1 MEEESSDSVKIYYP
15 RFDRKKVVEYLRTKL
30 PELKEKIPL
39 VKLILFGS
47 YAKNRH
53 TAASDIDLL
62 IIYNGNKL
70 KDDYHIVWD
79 ILQLPEVQLHIYT
92 LDEFEKLKSS
102 GNSFPKEAEKGIIL
116 YDNG

>member
-1 MEEESSDSVKIYYP
+1 
-15 RFDRKKVVEYLRTKL
+15 L

-102 GNSFPKEAEKGIIL
+102 GSSFPKEAEKGIIL
-116 YDNG
+116 YDNGQVTELSNCYRFDKNTYGF